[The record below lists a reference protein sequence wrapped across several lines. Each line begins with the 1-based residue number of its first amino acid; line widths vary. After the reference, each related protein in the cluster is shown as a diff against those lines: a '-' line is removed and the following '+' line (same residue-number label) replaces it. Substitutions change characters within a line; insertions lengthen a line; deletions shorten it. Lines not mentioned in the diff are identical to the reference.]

1 MLLLHKID
9 AKKLFFP
16 PVEDALEDGLL
27 AFGGDL
33 STDRLLL
40 AYKSGIFPWYSADE
54 PILWW
59 SPNPRFVLFPEKL
72 KISDSMKSILKKKPF
87 QITYNQAF
95 ESVILACANTL
106 RKDQEGTWITDEIK
120 NAYIKLHQMQ
130 IVQSIEV
137 WQNATLVGGLYGLK
151 MGNCFF
157 GESMFSL
164 VSNASKAGFITFI
177 KDNPDLK
184 IIDCQVYT
192 NHLESLGAEMIQRNE
207 FLRLIHLYM

>member
-16 PVEDALEDGLL
+16 PVEEALEDGLL

-106 RKDQEGTWITDEIK
+106 RKDQEGTWITDKIK
-120 NAYIKLHQMQ
+120 NAYLKLHQMQ
-130 IVQSIEV
+130 IVQSVEV
-137 WQNATLVGGLYGLK
+137 WQNSMLVGGLYGLRI
-151 MGNCFF
+151 GNCFF

-164 VSNASKAGFITFI
+164 VSNASKAGFITFV
-177 KDNPDLK
+177 KDNTDLK
-184 IIDCQVYT
+184 LIDCQVHT
-192 NHLESLGAEMIQRNE
+192 NHLESLGAEMIPRNE
-207 FLRLIHLYM
+207 FLRLINLYM

>member
-9 AKKLFFP
+9 TKKLFFP
-16 PVEDALEDGLL
+16 PVEEALEDGLL

-40 AYKSGIFPWYSADE
+40 AYKSGIFPWYSPDE

-130 IVQSIEV
+130 IVQSVEV

-157 GESMFSL
+157 GESMFSH
-164 VSNASKAGFITFI
+164 VSNASKAGFITFV

-184 IIDCQVYT
+184 LIDCQVHT
-192 NHLESLGAEMIQRNE
+192 NHLESLGAEMILRNE
-207 FLRLIHLYM
+207 FLRLINLYM

>member
-16 PVEDALEDGLL
+16 PVEEALEDGLL

-130 IVQSIEV
+130 IVQSVEV

-157 GESMFSL
+157 GESMFSH
-164 VSNASKAGFITFI
+164 VSNASKAGFITFV

-184 IIDCQVYT
+184 LIDCQVHT
-192 NHLESLGAEMIQRNE
+192 NHLESLGAEMILRNE
-207 FLRLIHLYM
+207 FLRLINLYM

>member
-16 PVEDALEDGLL
+16 PVEEALEDGLL

-120 NAYIKLHQMQ
+120 NAYLKLHQMQ
-130 IVQSIEV
+130 IVQSVEV
-137 WQNATLVGGLYGLK
+137 WQNSILVGGLYGLRI
-151 MGNCFF
+151 GNCFF

-164 VSNASKAGFITFI
+164 VSNASKAGFITFV
-177 KDNPDLK
+177 KDNTDLK
-184 IIDCQVYT
+184 LIDCQVHT
-192 NHLESLGAEMIQRNE
+192 NHLESLGAEMIPRNE
-207 FLRLIHLYM
+207 FLRLINLYM